1 MQPFGDSIL
10 KTKQPED
17 ILVFDWETTGLTM
30 HPSAELSKQ
39 PRAIEFGG
47 VILSSKTGE
56 VLDRL
61 SLIINP
67 DMKIEE
73 IITKITG
80 LTQADLDDKPKF
92 AEVWPQIRAF
102 FDRSKCMMAH
112 NLPFDK
118 SITTYELRRLGVED
132 FVFPANGICT
142 VGMYKDVWGRNPK
155 LIELYEHLMD
165 KPLHQTHRALED
177 VEAMVEFI
185 QKEELWRMA

>member
-1 MQPFGDSIL
+1 MN
-10 KTKQPED
+10 D
-17 ILVFDWETTGLTM
+17 IIIFDTETTGLTM

-39 PRAIEFGG
+39 PSCIEFGA
-47 VILSSKTGE
+47 VLLSAATGE

-61 SLIINP
+61 SLLINP
-67 DMKIEE
+67 GMQIEP

-80 LTQADLDDKPKF
+80 ITNDQLVDAPKF
-92 AEVWPQIRAF
+92 AEVWPQIRAMF
-102 FDRSKCMMAH
+102 GRAKCMMAH

-118 SITTYELRRLGVED
+118 SIVGYELKRLAIDD
-132 FVFPANGICT
+132 FVWPKNGICT
-142 VGMYKDVWGRNPK
+142 VGLYKDTWGRNPK
-155 LIELYEHLMD
+155 LLELYEHLMD